1 MNLKMTGIDF
11 NSAGIDVRQR
21 FSFTKSAMEY
31 AMEQL
36 REKEEIRGC
45 IMISTCN
52 RMELWLSLREGAD
65 IALPEL
71 LCHLKGFSA
80 QEYRK
85 YLTVRE
91 NEDAVKHLFYLSA
104 GMKSQIVGEDQILSQ
119 VKESLEFARKQE
131 CTDKL
136 LEVLFRMAVTAA
148 KQVKTCVV
156 MDRANFS
163 AAHQAVDFLKLQGE
177 VLTGK
182 KCLVIG
188 NGEMGK
194 LAAQVLME
202 EGADVT
208 VTVRQYKSGVVQ
220 IPAGAKRI
228 DYGARYRYIPQCD
241 LIISATTSPNITIT
255 REKLQD
261 SLSGSGCD
269 GSGAGRPQIYM
280 DLAVPRDIEKSIAEL
295 DNIAYYDMDS
305 LPVRVRS
312 ERMRSQY
319 GQAEEILTAEIRKFM
334 DRQERGDVIPRIQQ
348 IGIKTAEE
356 FSWRMERTLREL
368 SLPDAEKDNLRQ
380 QLKITAGKVV
390 DKLLYELRDE
400 TDTETLL
407 KVIEILEHIYQER
420 K

>member
-11 NSAGIDVRQR
+11 NNAQIDVRQS
-21 FSFTKSAMEY
+21 FSFTRGAMEK

-65 IALPEL
+65 FALPEL
-71 LCHLKGFSA
+71 LCHLKGFSVE
-80 QEYRK
+80 EYRK

-119 VKESLEFARKQE
+119 VREALEFARKQE

-136 LEVLFRMAVTAA
+136 LEVLFRMAVTAG
-148 KQVKTCVV
+148 KQVKTCVA

-177 VLTGK
+177 ILAGK

-241 LIISATTSPNITIT
+241 LIISATASPNITIT

-269 GSGAGRPQIYM
+269 RSGTGRPQIYM
-280 DLAVPRDIEKSIAEL
+280 DLAVPRDIEKSIADL
-295 DNIAYYDMDS
+295 QNIAYYDMDS
-305 LPVRVRS
+305 LPVRVQS
-312 ERMRSQY
+312 ERMRRQY

-334 DRQERGDVIPRIQQ
+334 DRQESGDIIPRIQQ
-348 IGIKTAEE
+348 IGVKTAEE
-356 FSWRMERTLREL
+356 FAWRMERTLREL
-368 SLPDAEKDNLRQ
+368 SLPDAKKDNLRQ

-400 TDTETLL
+400 TDTETLS
-407 KVIEILEHIYQER
+407 KVIEILEHIYEER